1 MAKSKNKTVKT
12 DASVSEFLE
21 SACTGEKLADAQE
34 LVELMKR
41 ISGREP
47 AMWGKS
53 IVGFGMYQ
61 YKYESG
67 REGEMIR
74 LGFSPRKTAL
84 TLYILPGFAA
94 YDDLLAKLGKHKIGK
109 SCLYIKKLDDIDRD
123 VLEELVQ
130 ASHDHMAQKYPE

>member
-1 MAKSKNKTVKT
+1 MAKAKNKTVKT
-12 DASVSEFLE
+12 EASVSEFLE
-21 SACTGEKLADAQE
+21 GACEGEKLADAWE
-34 LVELMKR
+34 LVELMQR

-74 LGFSPRKTAL
+74 IGFSPRKTAL
-84 TLYILPGFAA
+84 TLYILPGFGA
-94 YDDLLAKLGKHKIGK
+94 YDGLLERLGRHKIGK

-123 VLEELVQ
+123 VLEELIQ
-130 ASHDHMAQKYPE
+130 ASHEHMAAKYPE